1 MAKRKTKA
9 KRYAVQRHIEVRDDA
24 ISTTNINVMDVP
36 QFLSKVNHRL
46 YRQSRS
52 YRCKINVTQ
61 PVTRGTVDVYAL
73 RDTWFL
79 QKAYQ
84 MAKDTFD
91 KNTVE
96 ERSAMSPKS
105 IARWQ
110 DFRINIH
117 PKSGVT
123 YNDLDP
129 AIRDDTL
136 TLQDLTI
143 GEFEL
148 SLVHK
153 ENGTAMSF
161 GLFDITNARWSIVDE
176 YDTAANTD
184 ESPEDTTGLNVSA
197 YSGIDDDNQDASRSH
212 LSTAGNAPPY
222 DSNDLNGS
230 RLFRKVATI
239 GAGNVS
245 QTGITNKLTTGYF
258 DAPLG
263 AILLVTTDSPGSIEL
278 EVQSGDYKGVHGESY
293 IDATKKFGHRRA

>member
-1 MAKRKTKA
+1 MASKKSSK
-9 KRYAVQRHIEVRDDA
+9 KRYAVQRHIETRDA
-24 ISTTNINVMDVP
+24 LISTSNINIMDVP
-36 QFLSKVNHRL
+36 QYLSKVNHRL

-52 YRCKINVTQ
+52 YRCKINVTK
-61 PVTRGTVDVYAL
+61 PTTRGMVDVYAL

-91 KNTVE
+91 KNTAE
-96 ERSAMSPKS
+96 ERSGMSPKS

-117 PKSGVT
+117 PKAGVT
-123 YNDLDP
+123 YNDLKP

-136 TLQDLTI
+136 TLQDLSI

-153 ENGTAMSF
+153 EDGTAMSF
-161 GLFDITNARWSIVDE
+161 GLFDITNSRWSIVDE

-184 ESPEDTTGLNVSA
+184 ESPEDETGLNLSA
-197 YSGIDDDNQDASRSH
+197 YSGLDDDNQDASRQH

-239 GAGNVS
+239 GGDNS
-245 QTGITNKLTTGYF
+245 QTGLTNKLTTGFF

-263 AILLVTTDSPGSIEL
+263 AILLVTADSPGSIEL
-278 EVQSGDYKGVHGESY
+278 EVQAGDYKGVHAETY
-293 IDATKKFGHRRA
+293 IDSSKKSTRRA

>member
-9 KRYAVQRHIEVRDDA
+9 KRYAVQRHIEVRDAA
-24 ISTTNINVMDVP
+24 ISTQNINIIDVP

-52 YRCKINVTQ
+52 YRCKINVTK
-61 PVTRGTVDVYAL
+61 PTTRGIVDVYAL

-91 KNTVE
+91 KNTTE
-96 ERSAMSPKS
+96 ERSGMSPKS
-105 IARWQ
+105 VARWQ
-110 DFRINIH
+110 DFRIDIH
-117 PKSGVT
+117 PKAGVT
-123 YNDLDP
+123 YNDLNP

-161 GLFDITNARWSIVDE
+161 GLFDITNARWAIVNE
-176 YDTAANTD
+176 YDRAANTD
-184 ESPEDTTGLNVSA
+184 NSPEDEQGLDVSA
-197 YSGIDDDNQDASRSH
+197 YSGLDDDNQDGSREH
-212 LSTAGNAPPY
+212 LSKAGNAPPY
-222 DSNDLNGS
+222 DSNSLNGNK
-230 RLFRKVATI
+230 LFRKVGTI
-239 GAGNVS
+239 GGDNS
-245 QTGITNKLTTGYF
+245 QTGLTNKLTTGYF

-263 AILLVTTDSPGSIEL
+263 AILLVTADSPGSIEL
-278 EVQSGDYKGVHGESY
+278 EVQSGDYKGVHAETY
-293 IDATKKFGHRRA
+293 IDVSKKFGHRRA